1 MVNKKL
7 GNVGA
12 LASNTDAAT
21 KKYVD
26 ENSSGGKTSLLK
38 HHLMQMNRPQN
49 NTQTVILF
57 YRDGSHPMTGD
68 VNKNNNKIE
77 NLPTPTTDGNAA
89 TKKYADD
96 NKVDGSVF
104 LKLDGTRKMTGNLD
118 MNNKQINNL
127 PLPIGSKQPTTLG
140 FTDLKSGFP

>member
-7 GNVGA
+7 RNAGA
-12 LASNTDAAT
+12 PASNTDAET

-38 HHLMQMNRPQN
+38 HHLMQMNQPQN

-57 YRDGSHPMTGD
+57 YPMTGD
-68 VNKNNNKIE
+68 VNMNNNKIE
-77 NLPTPTTDGNAA
+77 ILPTPTADGNAA
-89 TKKYADD
+89 TKKYVDD

-104 LKLDGTRKMTGNLD
+104 LKLDGTRKMSANLD

>member
-7 GNVGA
+7 RNAGA
-12 LASNTDAAT
+12 PASNTDAET

-38 HHLMQMNRPQN
+38 HHLMQMNQPQN

-57 YRDGSHPMTGD
+57 YPMTGD
-68 VNKNNNKIE
+68 VNMNNNKIE
-77 NLPTPTTDGNAA
+77 NLPTPTADGNAA
-89 TKKYADD
+89 TKKYVND

-127 PLPIGSKQPTTLG
+127 PLPIGSKQPTTLK
-140 FTDLKSGFP
+140 DK

>member
-7 GNVGA
+7 RNIGA
-12 LASNTDAAT
+12 PASDTDGAT

-38 HHLMQMNRPQN
+38 HHLMQMNQPQN

-57 YRDGSHPMTGD
+57 YPMTGD
-68 VNKNNNKIE
+68 VNMNNNKIE
-77 NLPTPTTDGNAA
+77 ILPTPTADGNAA
-89 TKKYADD
+89 TKKYVDD

-127 PLPIGSKQPTTLG
+127 PLPIGSTQPTTLG

>member
-7 GNVGA
+7 RNIGA
-12 LASNTDAAT
+12 PASDTDGAT

-38 HHLMQMNRPQN
+38 HHLMQMNQPQN

-57 YRDGSHPMTGD
+57 YPMTGD
-68 VNKNNNKIE
+68 VNMNNNKIE
-77 NLPTPTTDGNAA
+77 ILPTPTADGNAA
-89 TKKYADD
+89 TKKYVDD

-104 LKLDGTRKMTGNLD
+104 LKLDGTRKMSANLD

-127 PLPIGSKQPTTLG
+127 PLPIGSKQPTSLG
-140 FTDLKSGFP
+140 FTDLKSSFP

>member
-7 GNVGA
+7 RNAGA
-12 LASNTDAAT
+12 PASNADAET

-26 ENSSGGKTSLLK
+26 ENYSGGKTSLLK
-38 HHLMQMNRPQN
+38 HHLMQTNRPQN

-57 YRDGSHPMTGD
+57 YRDGSHPLTGD
-68 VNKNNNKIE
+68 VNMNNNKIE

-89 TKKYADD
+89 TKKYVDD

-140 FTDLKSGFP
+140 FTDLKSSFP

>member
-7 GNVGA
+7 RNAGA
-12 LASNTDAAT
+12 PASNTDAET

-38 HHLMQMNRPQN
+38 HHLMQMNQPQN

-57 YRDGSHPMTGD
+57 YPMTGD
-68 VNKNNNKIE
+68 VNMNNNKIE
-77 NLPTPTTDGNAA
+77 NLPTPTADGNAA
-89 TKKYADD
+89 TKKYVDD

-127 PLPIGSKQPTTLG
+127 PLPIGSKQPTTLK
-140 FTDLKSGFP
+140 DK

>member
-7 GNVGA
+7 RNAGA
-12 LASNTDAAT
+12 PASNTDAET

-38 HHLMQMNRPQN
+38 HHLMQMNQPQN

-57 YRDGSHPMTGD
+57 YPMTGD
-68 VNKNNNKIE
+68 VNMNNNKIE
-77 NLPTPTTDGNAA
+77 ILPTPTADGNAA
-89 TKKYADD
+89 TKKYVDD

-127 PLPIGSKQPTTLG
+127 PLPIGSKQPTTLK
-140 FTDLKSGFP
+140 DK

>member
-7 GNVGA
+7 RNAGA
-12 LASNTDAAT
+12 PASNTDAET

-38 HHLMQMNRPQN
+38 HHLMQMNQPQN

-57 YRDGSHPMTGD
+57 YPMTGD
-68 VNKNNNKIE
+68 VNMNNNKIE
-77 NLPTPTTDGNAA
+77 NLPTPTADGNAA
-89 TKKYADD
+89 TKKYVDD

-104 LKLDGTRKMTGNLD
+104 LKLDGTRKMSANLD

-127 PLPIGSKQPTTLG
+127 PLPIGSKQPTTLK
-140 FTDLKSGFP
+140 DK